1 MARNFAQV
9 AQVFGVSETTV
20 RKEWVARG
28 MPGEK
33 GCYPILPIIQWRHD
47 RDVADKRRPVAVG
60 LEDDPMLAGPVSPAL
75 ERFREARASI
85 AELDFLKRTGEVIDR
100 EQIHEVF
107 SRIAMVLRGAGE
119 KLERDFG
126 GDARG
131 IFDAALDEAE
141 RVADGVFA
149 AAEDVDEASEN
160 RDSLPVEDGA
170 IESSAGHPAVC

>member
-1 MARNFAQV
+1 MAH
-9 AQVFGVSETTV
+9 VFGVSETTV

-28 MPGEK
+28 MPGET
-33 GCYPILPIIQWRHD
+33 GAYPILPIIQWRHD
-47 RDVADKRRPVAVG
+47 RDVAEKRRSPTFGA
-60 LEDDPMLAGPVSPAL
+60 EEDPMLGGPVSPAL

-107 SRIAMVLRGAGE
+107 SRIANVLRGAGE

-126 GDARG
+126 GDARAV
-131 IFDAALDEAE
+131 FDTALDEAE

-149 AAEDVDEASEN
+149 SAEDVDEASEG
-160 RDSLPVEDGA
+160 RDAVPSEVVSGDRVE
-170 IESSAGHPAVC
+170 GHPAVC

>member
-1 MARNFAQV
+1 MATPWIVGTFADV
-9 AQVFGVSETTV
+9 ARFFGVSETTV
-20 RKEWVARG
+20 RKEWKARG
-28 MPGEK
+28 MPGES
-33 GCYPILPIIQWRHD
+33 GAWPLDRIAQWRHD
-47 RDVADKRRPVAVG
+47 RDIADKRRAVSLG
-60 LEDDPMLAGPVSPAL
+60 SDEDPLLSGPVSPAL

-85 AELDFLKRTGEVIDR
+85 AELDFLKRTGDVIDR

-149 AAEDVDEASEN
+149 ATEDVDQAGEG
-160 RDSLPVEDGA
+160 RDEVPV
-170 IESSAGHPAVC
+170 SVVTL